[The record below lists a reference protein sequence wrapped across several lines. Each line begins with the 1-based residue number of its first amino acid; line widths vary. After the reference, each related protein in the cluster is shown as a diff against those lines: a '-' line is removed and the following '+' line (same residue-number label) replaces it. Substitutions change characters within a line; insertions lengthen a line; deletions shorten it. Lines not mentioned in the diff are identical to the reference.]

1 MWRSRLN
8 FCIFGL
14 NKTKL
19 LWNRRHKKD
28 IQEAYISYLQRKCGN
43 ALDLCVPLPQL
54 FHPEEDGLDGIR
66 EVNGMRLL
74 LVGIDKE
81 RQEVQFISE
90 WGPMWGVENL
100 LQPQALL

>member
-1 MWRSRLN
+1 M
-8 FCIFGL
+8 
-14 NKTKL
+14 
-19 LWNRRHKKD
+19 HD
-28 IQEAYISYLQRKCGN
+28 GN
-43 ALDLCVPLPQL
+43 ALDLSVLLPQL

-74 LVGIDKE
+74 LVGINEE

-100 LQPQALL
+100 LQPAQGLLVLLLSPDNLPPHGIQV